1 MNDGHGK
8 KDDHKT
14 DSAPKKKR
22 SFLGNIAPILDDDAK
37 LTLGIVGCFALG
49 TVLLFSL
56 FGWSGTLGASLR
68 NFMFNLLGWVFI
80 FIPFALFLSGLV
92 MINLQRNSQLREDLS
107 NKLFWGMALITVSIS
122 ALFSLFMGP
131 KNWSES
137 SEAGGVV
144 GYAIYPYV
152 LERTLGPLAST
163 VILIMIFAFGFFLV
177 SNFTFVQF
185 MHKSKEVMKDPSK
198 FMDFIPD
205 VLDIWKKDP
214 KTQKTKGDIVMG
226 QLNADS
232 DIKHFIPGINKPPVD
247 EEMANETKPS
257 LKAKLFGLKT
267 KQKETEK
274 KPKTTFNFT
283 ANKTGVLEFKKS
295 DGTKLTWGLPPF
307 DLLKETDQS
316 AVPGDIAA
324 NKDII
329 SKTFSHFGIKVE
341 MDEAIVGPTVT
352 QYTFK
357 PANGVKLSTIDNLQR
372 DLALSLAAP
381 NIRIQ
386 PIPGKTLVGIEVPN
400 KTKATVRL
408 RNLLQT
414 KEFVE
419 SDNLTVALGVD
430 VAGNNILYPIGKMP
444 HLLVAGAT
452 GSGKSVWINNMLLS
466 LLFKYSP
473 HSLQLILVDMKRVEL
488 KLYDGIPHLLTNV
501 ITDAEKAINALKWT
515 VLEMERRYQLLEQ
528 YGKRNIKDF
537 NEFTK
542 IDKELKALPYVLFV
556 IDELADLMIM
566 AKGEVEPM
574 IARLTQM
581 SRAVGIHLILG
592 TQRPDTSVIT
602 GLIKANVP
610 TRIAFAVASQ
620 IDSRV
625 ILDSQG
631 AEKLL
636 GKGDGLVITPDNIAP
651 VRFQGAFVDDAEV
664 KETVDFLRNQMGD
677 EIIGSNHLD
686 EVTQP
691 PKQKIK
697 IPGFDETNGSDLDEN
712 NDEVYQQA
720 KETVIRHQKASASF
734 LQQMLGIGY
743 PKAAKIVM
751 KLEEKGVVGPQNGSK
766 PRDVYMTPSDL
777 FQKNDI
783 DKGF

>member
-1 MNDGHGK
+1 MSDGHGK
-8 KDDHKT
+8 KDEHKT
-14 DSAPKKKR
+14 ENVTKKKR

-107 NKLFWGMALITVSIS
+107 NKLFWGMALMTVSIA
-122 ALFSLFMGP
+122 ALFSLFSGT
-131 KNWSES
+131 KNWSEAS
-137 SEAGGVV
+137 DAGGVI
-144 GYAIYPYV
+144 GYAFYPY
-152 LERTLGPLAST
+152 LLGNTLGPLASS
-163 VILIMIFAFGFFLV
+163 VILFMLFAFGFFLV

-185 MHKSKEVMKDPSK
+185 MHHSKEALKDPSK

-205 VLDIWKKDP
+205 VLDFWKREP
-214 KTQKTKGDIVMG
+214 KTQKTKAELSMG
-226 QLNADS
+226 QLNAGS
-232 DIKHFIPGINKPPVD
+232 DIKNFIPGIKPQMTEDDQVQ
-247 EEMANETKPS
+247 EEKKPT

-267 KQKETEK
+267 KQDKEQK
-274 KPKTTFNFT
+274 QKTTFNFT
-283 ANKTGVLEFKKS
+283 ATKTGVLEFKKS

-316 AVPGDIAA
+316 AIPGDISA
-324 NKDII
+324 NKEII

-515 VLEMERRYQLLEQ
+515 VLEMERRYQMLEQ
-528 YGKRNIKDF
+528 YGKRNIKDY

-542 IDKELKALPYVLFV
+542 IDKELKALPYILFV

-581 SRAVGIHLILG
+581 SRAVGIHLVLG

-664 KETVDFLRNQMGD
+664 KETVDFLRNQMG
-677 EIIGSNHLD
+677 EEVIGSNHLD

-697 IPGFDETNGSDLDEN
+697 IPGFDETNGDDVDDEN
-712 NDEVYQQA
+712 DQVYQQA

-751 KLEEKGVVGPQNGSK
+751 RLEDKGVIGPQNGSK